1 MTTPI
6 IATENGVWFL
16 TADRRVELAGQSI
29 TALASRDGEIWA
41 LAEGRR
47 VYRRRGQG
55 DWQSQGEANGFRLN
69 CLLPLGDTALAG
81 AAEAHLLRLEYGK
94 MSRLEGFERAEG
106 RSEWYTPWGG
116 PPDVRSLAA
125 GANGDLYANVHVG
138 GILRSA
144 DGGDSW
150 RPTIDFH
157 ADVHQVQTAPDRPGL
172 VLAAA
177 ARGLA
182 V

>member
-1 MTTPI
+1 
-6 IATENGVWFL
+6 
-16 TADRRVELAGQSI
+16 
-29 TALASRDGEIWA
+29 SRDGELWA
-41 LAEGRR
+41 LADGRR
-47 VYRRRGQG
+47 VYRRGARG
-55 DWQSQGEANGFRLN
+55 DWERQAEANGYRLN
-69 CLLPLGDTALAG
+69 CLLPLGDSALVG
-81 AAEAHLLRLEYGK
+81 AAAAHLLRLPGGPPPPGW
-94 MSRLEGFERAEG
+94 GFQRAEG

-144 DGGDSW
+144 DGGDTW